1 MRTYKLL
8 VEKVIGRAHPKKLP
22 SSKKGPQPASKSP
35 AVARCCH
42 SRGSSLA
49 LSLNYR
55 VNGVNYFPR
64 KLLDPHGTSTE
75 KSHHAKYAA
84 RLG

>member
-1 MRTYKLL
+1 
-8 VEKVIGRAHPKKLP
+8 
-22 SSKKGPQPASKSP
+22 
-35 AVARCCH
+35 
-42 SRGSSLA
+42 
-49 LSLNYR
+49 
-55 VNGVNYFPR
+55 VNDVNYFPR